1 MLNIIGIKYNVLDT
15 FDKIPVE
22 IANLMDIL
30 SINRSYLLHSDKFNK
45 EIIEELS
52 SHGCIKHADLS

>member
-1 MLNIIGIKYNVLDT
+1 MLNIIGVKYNVLDM

-30 SINRSYLLHSDKFNK
+30 SINRSYLLQSNKFNN
-45 EIIEELS
+45 EFIEELS
-52 SHGCIKHADLS
+52 SYGCIKHTDLS